1 MIVAALCRILM
12 HLFFSE
18 VRVLDAER
26 VPKDGPVLVVSNH
39 HSALIDPAVLI
50 ATLPRQPRFL
60 AKAVLWEP
68 RYFLLRPF
76 LALARA
82 VPVHRV
88 KDGGGSNDDMFS
100 ETRAALLSGGMIALF
115 GEGVSHD
122 NAGLLDLKTGAAR
135 IALGT
140 SSAVSV
146 LPIGIIYPD
155 RTTYR
160 STVTVAVGEVIQVE
174 GTGGGDTDRQS
185 VRELT
190 DRIRTGLASVAP
202 TWESEDKHRA
212 AVVAAEI
219 AAAQF
224 GIDSATALSTL
235 NRSADRSDSH
245 ALTALDAARDLLDE
259 CQHLGV
265 AVASVIDFTPPQLKR
280 IERVSRLRTAAWA
293 IPAVVGKVLTLPAFE
308 LTGKLSDRRDVNFQ
322 ATSKLMLG
330 LVIYPAWWVVLAM
343 AFGAIFSPGV
353 GVAIAVVA
361 PITAYISALKMHR
374 LRRLTSTRLEGRASE
389 AQLGALHGRH
399 AAVVDAMQAVIPA
412 TAV

>member
-1 MIVAALCRILM
+1 M

-18 VRVLDAER
+18 VRVLDADR
-26 VPKDGPVLVVSNH
+26 VPQDGPVLVVSNH

-68 RYFLLRPF
+68 RYSLLRPF
-76 LALARA
+76 LVLARA
-82 VPVHRV
+82 VPVHRA

-100 ETRAALLSGGMIALF
+100 ETRAALQAGEMIALF

-135 IALGT
+135 IARGT
-140 SSAVSV
+140 SSAVAV
-146 LPIGIIYPD
+146 LPVGIIYPD

-160 STVTVAVGEVIQVE
+160 STVTVAVGEVIEVE
-174 GTGGGDTDRQS
+174 GVAGGDIDRQS

-190 DRIRTGLASVAP
+190 DRIRAGLAAVAP
-202 TWESEDKHRA
+202 TWESEDKHQA

-219 AAAQF
+219 AAARF
-224 GIDSATALSTL
+224 GTDAATALSSL
-235 NRSADRSDSH
+235 NRSVDRSESH

-280 IERVSRLRTAAWA
+280 MERVSRVKTAAWA
-293 IPAVVGKVLTLPAFE
+293 VPTVVGKVLTLPAFE

-322 ATSKLMLG
+322 ATSKLALG
-330 LVIYPAWWVVLAM
+330 LVIYPIWWVVLAL
-343 AFGAIFSPGV
+343 AFGSIFSPLMGLA
-353 GVAIAVVA
+353 VAIVA
-361 PITAYISALKMHR
+361 PVTAYISALKMHR
-374 LRRLTSTRLEGRASE
+374 LRRFTTARLGGPASE
-389 AQLGALHGRH
+389 AQLGTLHARH
-399 AAVVDAMQAVIPA
+399 ATVVEAMREVIPA
-412 TAV
+412 KAR